1 MSKTYKYYVKG
12 KPKTFDLKGL
22 TNEELTKFK
31 NMDNIERLRF
41 IEIKQLEKSPL
52 FETYDIKTTTKYD
65 TDTNKAYK
73 KDYDLYKSTAMK
85 SKLDKYIK
93 NGKDLFKPAEGDE
106 LIFNDEVEND
116 LKFTP
121 DEKAE
126 IVKKYKEGYNDITK
140 LRDYYVN
147 VINTLNVDTV
157 ENLKAKE
164 IRNLEAATIKLND
177 TKSLIDAINKVF
189 PKETIKKI
197 TEGIEKGDIPESVG
211 EAVISDDIIKTIE
224 ELIKNGKTEL
234 ADNIKKYFD
243 ELVKVVET
251 KTGSTIT
258 KEEFNEIL
266 KNSELKEALIS
277 EINKSKDEVKDEI
290 NKIKDINKLLEHAY
304 DTAVQLQGKN
314 LSYDDIL
321 KETLPLLD
329 TLMEEYSYDYR
340 QKKRQINY
348 YLDNGKTNVKEE
360 NKIDYPDF
368 ITSEERKAK
377 TEEERNKLRD
387 ERINKNLD
395 KYLGIIYNADRL
407 PELNGENKIPIIVRM
422 TNQVLKQFKKLY
434 SKYDEFNDLFE
445 KGEGVEK
452 QSFSDQS
459 DEDSEIEECGTMK
472 QSSCGKFL
480 NRFKDYSSDIERL
493 TNKTIDLKGDILSL
507 KGNVKDI
514 YNELKD
520 LNEKIDKA
528 VSLGDKSLKEVKQ
541 KPEAKAERNQGFL
554 KDIIN
559 KPSLKHVEE
568 DEKKEPEK
576 SDLMKVMEKRRKDI
590 EPDEYDDLEG
600 SEDWAAGMNTVPK
613 VIKFKAL
620 MKYLN

>member
-22 TNEELTKFK
+22 TDEELTKFK

-41 IEIKQLEKSPL
+41 IELKQLEKSPL

-93 NGKDLFKPAEGDE
+93 KDINLFINEGDE

-126 IVKKYKEGYNDITK
+126 IMKKYKEGYNDITK

-157 ENLKAKE
+157 ENLKARE

-243 ELVKVVET
+243 ELVKVVEA

-277 EINKSKDEVKDEI
+277 EINKSKDEVKGEI
-290 NKIKDINKLLEHAY
+290 NRARNKILGDTANIMKNYNELKDMYNKIQKVEIKEFTKMNEAINFYKPIINNLITTYGTLEKTEKWADDEDEEKITACKKDLENKLDNEQY
-304 DTAVQLQGKN
+304 FDIIKN
-314 LSYDDIL
+314 YNDIVESSNM
-321 KETLPLLD
+321 K
-329 TLMEEYSYDYR
+329 Y
-340 QKKRQINY
+340 NY
-348 YLDNGKTNVKEE
+348 A
-360 NKIDYPDF
+360 
-368 ITSEERKAK
+368 R
-377 TEEERNKLRD
+377 
-387 ERINKNLD
+387 
-395 KYLGIIYNADRL
+395 
-407 PELNGENKIPIIVRM
+407 KIPIIKSILETIDNSISDDFKDEYNERIAPKKPVRPPV
-422 TNQVLKQFKKLY
+422 QSKKG
-434 SKYDEFNDLFE
+434 K
-445 KGEGVEK
+445 GVEK
-452 QSFSDQS
+452 QS
-459 DEDSEIEECGTMK
+459 DEDSETEDSESDECGAMG

-493 TNKTIDLKGDILSL
+493 TNKSIDLKGDILSL

-520 LNEKIDKA
+520 LNEKIDKM
-528 VSLGDKSLKEVKQ
+528 KEIKQ
-541 KPEAKAERNQGFL
+541 KPEIKPETKPETKPERNQGFL

-559 KPSLKHVEE
+559 KPSLKHV
-568 DEKKEPEK
+568 DEVKEKEPEK
-576 SDLMKVMEKRRKDI
+576 SDLMKVMEQRRKDI
-590 EPDEYDDLEG
+590 EPDEYEGDDD
-600 SEDWAAGMNTVPK
+600 EDWGEGVKNK

-620 MKYLN
+620 MKLLN